1 MQSSEIESGIDQGR
15 SLKARA
21 VRRLVLA
28 LIAYA
33 AILFVPASLRF
44 WQGWLFLGL
53 MAGFWIFFFVN
64 FLKHDPKLLERRL
77 QGKETDPRQQLF
89 QKLFILIGATAFILA
104 GLDFRFGWS
113 RTWVRPVPLAL
124 ILAAQ
129 SIVVLGYWLVFWVM
143 KTNTFASSTIRVE
156 TEQTV
161 IDRGPYAM
169 IRHPM
174 YTGMAVTVL
183 AAPLALASFV
193 AWPVFALLVP
203 VLVYRLIH
211 EEKTLLR
218 DLPGYADY
226 CERTRF
232 RLVPWVW

>member
-1 MQSSEIESGIDQGR
+1 MQGSKLESEIDQGR
-15 SLKARA
+15 SLKACA

-28 LIAYA
+28 LIAYG
-33 AILFVPASLRF
+33 AILFVPGSLRF
-44 WQGWLFLGL
+44 WQGGLFLGL
-53 MAGFWIFFFVN
+53 MAGFWIFFFIS

-77 QGKETDPRQQLF
+77 QGKETEPRQKLF
-89 QKLFILIGATAFILA
+89 QKLFGLIGAAAFILT

-113 RTWVRPVPLAL
+113 RTWVRPVPLAR
-124 ILAAQ
+124 IIMAQ
-129 SIVVLGYWLVFWVM
+129 LVVVLGYWLVYWVM

-161 IDRGPYAM
+161 IERGPYAM
-169 IRHPM
+169 VRHPM
-174 YTGMAVTVL
+174 YTGMALTVL
-183 AAPLALASFV
+183 AAPLALGSFV

-211 EEKTLLR
+211 EEKTLVC

-232 RLVPWVW
+232 RLVPWIW

>member
-1 MQSSEIESGIDQGR
+1 MDEQR
-15 SLKARA
+15 SLKVRA
-21 VRRLVLA
+21 VRRLVFA

-33 AILFVPASLRF
+33 AILFVPGSLRF

-53 MAGFWIFFFVN
+53 MAVFWIFFFLN

-77 QGKETDPRQQLF
+77 QGKESDPRQKIF
-89 QKLFILIGATAFILA
+89 QKLFILIGASAFILA

-113 RTWVRPVPLAL
+113 RTWLRPVPLAL
-124 ILAAQ
+124 VVVAQ
-129 SIVVLGYWLVFWVM
+129 MVVVLGYWMVFWVM

-156 TEQTV
+156 MEQTV
-161 IDRGPYAM
+161 IDRGPYSM
-169 IRHPM
+169 VRHPM
-174 YTGMAVTVL
+174 YSGMAVTVL
-183 AAPLALASFV
+183 AAPLALGSYV

-211 EEKTLLR
+211 EEKTLLC

-232 RLVPWVW
+232 RLVPWIW

>member
-1 MQSSEIESGIDQGR
+1 
-15 SLKARA
+15 
-21 VRRLVLA
+21 
-28 LIAYA
+28 
-33 AILFVPASLRF
+33 
-44 WQGWLFLGL
+44 
-53 MAGFWIFFFVN
+53 
-64 FLKHDPKLLERRL
+64 
-77 QGKETDPRQQLF
+77 
-89 QKLFILIGATAFILA
+89 
-104 GLDFRFGWS
+104 
-113 RTWVRPVPLAL
+113 
-124 ILAAQ
+124 
-129 SIVVLGYWLVFWVM
+129 
-143 KTNTFASSTIRVE
+143 
-156 TEQTV
+156 
-161 IDRGPYAM
+161 M